1 LDALYDGGVIRALLF
16 DFDGTLVDTE
26 SICHRSWEQTYR
38 DHGVELAWD
47 RWAAGIGTLE
57 GFDELAHLEELV
69 GAPVD
74 RDAVSEEHRARALEL
89 VAVEPL
95 RPGVAEYL
103 DEAHARGLKTAI
115 VSSSGRTWIDPILE
129 RLGRDRWDTFAVAA
143 GDVTRAKPAP
153 TLYLEALAELGVEP
167 HEAIAFEDSLNG
179 VAAARAAGVFVVAV
193 PNATTARLEVEG
205 DVTLASFEDHSLTE
219 LLARVA

>member
-1 LDALYDGGVIRALLF
+1 VIKALLF

-26 SICHRSWEQTYR
+26 SICHRAWEETYR
-38 DHGVELAWD
+38 LHGAELAWEK
-47 RWAAGIGTLE
+47 WSVGIGTLG
-57 GFDELAHLEELV
+57 GFDEFEHLEELV
-69 GAPVD
+69 GGPVD
-74 RDAVSEEHRARALEL
+74 RDAVYEEHRAREMEL
-89 VAVEPL
+89 VEVEPL

-179 VAAARAAGVFVVAV
+179 VASARAAGVFVVAA
-193 PNATTARLEVEG
+193 PNPTTARLEVEG
-205 DVTLASFEDHSLTE
+205 DLTLASFEDLPLPE